1 MGVGAE
7 GKACVVVPQHTADR
21 FHVDAVLESYCGEG
35 VSQTVQRDVL
45 QVGILEDFL
54 VELRHGVRVVHL
66 SGARGGKHILVVR
79 VLAVLLDQEV
89 YRLLG
94 DGDPAD
100 RSFGFGA
107 GEGQLSTGV
116 ADILFADEDGFVLD
130 VQVIPEESYQLA
142 FPQTADQGQV
152 EHREEPSCIGGIQ
165 VGFHILW
172 TERLSLEFLN
182 LGRDTVIGRV
192 TGNQPLFDRSLESA
206 VEHEV
211 DTADGGAAQAGALIL
226 SNMDTPILHEV
237 LIQLLQVAGGQ
248 FGELDLSD
256 PGDGVGFDHQVVSVS
271 GGEADVRFGVEVVP
285 GAQPSGHGV
294 FLGTD
299 YVEILG
305 LLQDFGQL
313 GLDLGLGFAKD
324 IFDNTFAGGGI
335 IAGGVAALPAAIAP
349 FADIPFAVGAAF
361 RHEASTPFVATTHTT
376 SRGK

>member
-248 FGELDLSD
+248 FGELDLAN
-256 PGDGVGFDHQVVSVS
+256 PGDSVGFDH
-271 GGEADVRFGVEVVP
+271 
-285 GAQPSGHGV
+285 
-294 FLGTD
+294 
-299 YVEILG
+299 
-305 LLQDFGQL
+305 
-313 GLDLGLGFAKD
+313 
-324 IFDNTFAGGGI
+324 
-335 IAGGVAALPAAIAP
+335 
-349 FADIPFAVGAAF
+349 
-361 RHEASTPFVATTHTT
+361 
-376 SRGK
+376 